1 MLLGQVLLAERERD
15 EYYDEASRARGEM
28 QRTSQ
33 DPCHS
38 LVVALRRAAIMFLVE
53 RSCLTSMNNF
63 GFARTKATR
72 RPYVQGMQR
81 RLVI

>member
-1 MLLGQVLLAERERD
+1 MLLEQVLVAERERD

-38 LVVALRRAAIMFLVE
+38 FVVALRRAAIMFLVE
-53 RSCLTSMNNF
+53 RSCLPSMN
-63 GFARTKATR
+63 GIGSARTKATR
-72 RPYVQGMQR
+72 LHYVQGMQR